1 LKDDTRDTNRLWN
14 LLKHEKLN
22 TGGVMRI
29 NTKVVHGKGMTI
41 DPASRAIVP
50 PIHMAAVFSFKS
62 AEHGARLF
70 TGDEEGYIY
79 TRLSNPTLKILE
91 EKMALL
97 EGGEAGAS
105 FASGMAAISTTI
117 LALCNSGDNII
128 VSSPIYGGTFALLS
142 KLIPRW
148 GIDVRWAK
156 AVNFTEEIEKKH
168 LRDEKTKLM
177 LIETPANPTLELVDL
192 EETAKYAKQV
202 NIPIAVDTTFATM
215 YCQKPINM
223 GIDIVIY
230 SATKYI
236 GGHSDAI
243 GGIVVTNKDLMKKI
257 KDETLVDMGG
267 VMSPFNAFLFLR
279 GLETLAV
286 RMERHESNATRIA
299 QYLEEHPK
307 IEKVYYPYLKSHPQ
321 YNLAKKQMT
330 GGSGLIA
337 FIIKGGREKGRNFL
351 NNLKLLTVAVSLG
364 AVNTLI
370 EHPASMTHSTY
381 SPEELEQA
389 GIPEGLIRMSV
400 GIEDVQD
407 LIEDMDQALNKTFSQ

>member
-1 LKDDTRDTNRLWN
+1 
-14 LLKHEKLN
+14 
-22 TGGVMRI
+22 MRI

>member
-1 LKDDTRDTNRLWN
+1 MKDDTRDTNRLWN